1 MAATGGEAASRWDLF
16 GSESLWIPAGGAA
29 REEEGSEKKEKKK
42 RRKISKPGST
52 SKVMKWTVTIP
63 RAFQG

>member
-1 MAATGGEAASRWDLF
+1 MAATAEKQQADDHF

-29 REEEGSEKKEKKK
+29 REEEGVREEGEKEEKKNA
-42 RRKISKPGST
+42 KPGST